1 MLYEKKTAA
10 EAVQHFE
17 KNGYR
22 GVLPILKQGGQREY
36 DRVRKIISD
45 ANNARVSD
53 SRARALL
60 TKYGGD
66 LYRMETTFEVAVT
79 ETKIP

>member
-45 ANNARVSD
+45 ANKDRVSD

-66 LYRMETTFEVAVT
+66 IYRVETTFEVAIT
-79 ETKIP
+79 ETKT

>member
-17 KNGYR
+17 ENGYR
-22 GVLPILKQGGQREY
+22 GVLPILKRGGKREY

-45 ANNARVSD
+45 ANKDRVSD
-53 SRARALL
+53 NRARALL

-66 LYRMETTFEVAVT
+66 LYRVETTFEVAIT
-79 ETKIP
+79 EPTS